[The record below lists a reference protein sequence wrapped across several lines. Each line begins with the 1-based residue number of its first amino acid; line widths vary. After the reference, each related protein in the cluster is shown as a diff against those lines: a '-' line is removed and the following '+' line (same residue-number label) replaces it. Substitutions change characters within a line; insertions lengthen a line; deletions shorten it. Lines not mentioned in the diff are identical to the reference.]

1 MKVIY
6 YFLLILSVVL
16 WTRCSTDEIEK
27 FDERNYISFDV
38 NEIEEGYPELSYTF
52 TFSEESV
59 REAIYEVPVV
69 YAGRYNNKVV
79 SFSWQVVEEE
89 STAVLNTHYQ
99 LLDGD
104 ASFIEAG
111 KNVGVAKIKLLR
123 TGDMQNNFYELVL
136 QLVENKS
143 FKPGAID
150 RVKIVITDQLVK
162 PDYWVWD
169 PYDHYLGNYSSMK
182 FRLWLEFMN
191 VSDGAN
197 PFETDKYIQW
207 TDRGTGNFI
216 YKNYRESEVKTTV
229 LEFRQWL
236 YNEKN
241 NPYDEDL
248 KAPVAES
255 LGGF

>member
-1 MKVIY
+1 M
-6 YFLLILSVVL
+6 
-16 WTRCSTDEIEK
+16 
-27 FDERNYISFDV
+27 
-38 NEIEEGYPELSYTF
+38 
-52 TFSEESV
+52 
-59 REAIYEVPVV
+59 
-69 YAGRYNNKVV
+69 
-79 SFSWQVVEEE
+79 
-89 STAVLNTHYQ
+89 
-99 LLDGD
+99 
-104 ASFIEAG
+104 
-111 KNVGVAKIKLLR
+111 
-123 TGDMQNNFYELVL
+123 
-136 QLVENKS
+136 
-143 FKPGAID
+143 
-150 RVKIVITDQLVK
+150 ITDQLVK

-169 PYDHYLGNYSSMK
+169 PYDHYLGSYSSMK

-191 VSDGAN
+191 VSDGTN

-236 YNEKN
+236 YNEKD

>member
-6 YFLLILSVVL
+6 YFLLILSIVL

-38 NEIEEGYPELSYTF
+38 NEVEEGYPKLSYTF

-59 REAIYEVPVV
+59 REVIYEVPVV

-79 SFSWQVVEEE
+79 PFSWQVVEEE

-111 KNVGVAKIKLLR
+111 QNVGVAKIKLLR

-136 QLVENKS
+136 QLVENES
-143 FKPGAID
+143 FKSGALD
-150 RVKIVITDQLVK
+150 RVKIVI
-162 PDYWVWD
+162 
-169 PYDHYLGNYSSMK
+169 
-182 FRLWLEFMN
+182 
-191 VSDGAN
+191 
-197 PFETDKYIQW
+197 
-207 TDRGTGNFI
+207 
-216 YKNYRESEVKTTV
+216 
-229 LEFRQWL
+229 
-236 YNEKN
+236 
-241 NPYDEDL
+241 
-248 KAPVAES
+248 
-255 LGGF
+255 